1 MLTEYYVGTSTP
13 TADKSMGIHDPR
25 SGSIRPGLGAEEKE
39 ERHTDCTL
47 RPSSSR
53 SGGLRSLPAGTRY
66 GTPLKVTLEE
76 RPAGK

>member
-47 RPSSSR
+47 RPM
-53 SGGLRSLPAGTRY
+53 
-66 GTPLKVTLEE
+66 
-76 RPAGK
+76 